1 MKIVGLTGGIGS
13 GKSTVLEQFKN
24 LGIDTYSADK
34 AAKKLVNSDDALIES
49 IKKIFGDNIYE
60 NNILNTVKLSKIVFK
75 DKRKLELLNSIV
87 HPAVAKDFESFVK
100 TNNGDYIVK
109 EVAIIFETNTQ
120 DNYDKIILVRAPIED
135 RIKRVVLR
143 DNISEFD
150 VIRRV
155 NNQIDDSSIIDRCDY
170 TIDNINIMDLK
181 EKVIKIHKDLIIQ

>member
-34 AAKKLVNSDDALIES
+34 AAKKLINSDDALIKS

-60 NNILNTVKLSKIVFK
+60 NNILNTVKLSKIVFN

-87 HPAVAKDFESFVK
+87 HPAVTKDFESFVK

-150 VIRRV
+150 VTRRV
-155 NNQIDDSSIIDRCDY
+155 YNQFDDSSIIDRCDY
-170 TIDNINIMDLK
+170 TIDNINITDLK